1 MATTERM
8 DHAGHVVFVSRG
20 VTFTPDN
27 LESGTL
33 AILIDRY
40 GDPKEG
46 APELLAAAR
55 AAGWRATLMSVA
67 AAFPAGGAGRTS
79 VFGRYVTVPTVVV
92 STG

>member
-1 MATTERM
+1 
-8 DHAGHVVFVSRG
+8 

-55 AAGWRATLMSVA
+55 AAGWRATLISVA
-67 AAFPAGGAGRTS
+67 AAFPAGGGGANVGLRAL
-79 VFGRYVTVPTVVV
+79 VTVPTVVV